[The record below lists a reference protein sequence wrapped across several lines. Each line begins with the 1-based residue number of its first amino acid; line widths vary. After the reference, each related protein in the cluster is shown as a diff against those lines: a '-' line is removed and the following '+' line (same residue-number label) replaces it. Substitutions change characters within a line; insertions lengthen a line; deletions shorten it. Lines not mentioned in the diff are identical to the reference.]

1 MKNGKY
7 QVKLFNKIAAIGT
20 DRFDKAMFEYG
31 DALENPDAILVR
43 SADMLSA
50 EFNPELLCIG
60 RAGIGVNNIPID
72 RCSESGIVVFNT
84 PGVNANAVK
93 ELAVC
98 ALLLA
103 SRNIV
108 GGIEWVRTLA
118 GEGDA
123 VPALVEKGKS
133 KFVGPELKGKKL
145 GVIGLGAIGA
155 TLANIAYRLG
165 MEVYGYDPFITVEN
179 AWTMNRLVNR
189 VSSEKEIYENCDYIS
204 IHVPLNADTRNK
216 INASTIATLKD
227 GVRIINLARG
237 ELVND
242 ADIAEALESGK
253 VGGYV
258 TDFPNAA
265 TLAMKNTVC
274 IPHLGASTPE
284 SEDNCAVMAVDE
296 VSEYLLNGNI
306 SHSVNLP
313 DIYLPKESK
322 YRLCVIHRNIP
333 NMVGM
338 ISTALAEVGVNIEH
352 MINKSKKDNACT
364 IIETENEITESV
376 LEKIKSVNGILR
388 VRVIG

>member
-1 MKNGKY
+1 
-7 QVKLFNKIAAIGT
+7 
-20 DRFDKAMFEYG
+20 
-31 DALENPDAILVR
+31 
-43 SADMLSA
+43 MLGA
-50 EFNPELLCIG
+50 EQ
-60 RAGIGVNNIPID
+60 
-72 RCSESGIVVFNT
+72 SGFI
-84 PGVNANAVK
+84 
-93 ELAVC
+93 AVC

-216 INASTIATLKD
+216 INASTIATMKD